1 MKFKNFWVENFRDL
15 LKTFE
20 IFEIYVFDLGVK
32 TFEVFVNNPGF
43 KNFRDFL
50 DQVFKTSDIFTSQQV
65 WNIKFSN
72 FGSLS
77 TTF

>member
-1 MKFKNFWVENFRDL
+1 MAEIYRTVRFKNFRVESFRDL

-20 IFEIYVFDLGVK
+20 VFGIDVFDPGVI

-65 WNIKFSN
+65 
-72 FGSLS
+72 
-77 TTF
+77 